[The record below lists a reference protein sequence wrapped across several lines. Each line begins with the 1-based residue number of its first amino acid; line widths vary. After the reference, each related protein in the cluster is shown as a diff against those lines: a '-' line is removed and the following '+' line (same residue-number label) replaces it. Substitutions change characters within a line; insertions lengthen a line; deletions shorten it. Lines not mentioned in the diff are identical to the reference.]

1 MSSGEHCS
9 TNKPFTSLQQQN
21 DPPVSEVK
29 WNANI
34 VLTKCHVLARS
45 SYSHMTL
52 CLFIRIP
59 TRQVQPDSLRV
70 KPFSIVTGSV
80 SSVQL

>member
-1 MSSGEHCS
+1 MSSGENCN
-9 TNKPFTSLQQQN
+9 TNNPFTSLQQQN

-45 SYSHMTL
+45 PYSHKTL
-52 CLFIRIP
+52 CLFIRTP
-59 TRQVQPDSLRV
+59 TQRVQPDSLRV
-70 KPFSIVTGSV
+70 IIFNIVTGSV
-80 SSVQL
+80 SNVTL

>member
-1 MSSGEHCS
+1 MSSRENCS

-21 DPPVSEVK
+21 DPSVLEVK

-45 SYSHMTL
+45 PYSHTTL
-52 CLFIRIP
+52 CLFIR
-59 TRQVQPDSLRV
+59 TLTGQVQPDSLRV

-80 SSVQL
+80 SSVPL

>member
-1 MSSGEHCS
+1 MSSGENCS

-29 WNANI
+29 WNADI

-45 SYSHMTL
+45 PYSHTAL
-52 CLFIRIP
+52 CLFIKILSW
-59 TRQVQPDSLRV
+59 QVQPDSLRV
-70 KPFSIVTGSV
+70 KSFSIVTGSV
-80 SSVQL
+80 SSV